1 MRRIMDKIYNP
12 KIIYIYILLFP
23 IFEVITSLM
32 VRNNMPFTFG
42 MIYKSIFII
51 YAAVYIL
58 FFSKSN
64 KKINYIYMG
73 ILLATIIMCIATVSD
88 FKIENVNSKL
98 FKSVIKFVN
107 LPIMLTFFYTYFK
120 DREEFN
126 KNVFEY
132 SILIYCV
139 SIIIAVITRTS
150 EPTYLLSDNTIK
162 LGFKG
167 WFFAGNEIG
176 NLLGI
181 MYPFAIYLASTKGKA
196 LYYVMLVIVTFCTV
210 EAGTKTATLSLAITI
225 VICLIF
231 SVVMSFVIKDETIVR
246 SRIITI
252 VLFVLLAIYA
262 PFSTSYKIFKIRMDD
277 AQKIDVKEL
286 IMQDVADQEES
297 SNENAQNVTENT
309 EKTDKETNV
318 IENVIYSGRQEFKK
332 YQRERF
338 DESKMINKL
347 FGLKNNG
354 INNIEGVGSFEIVER
369 DFHDIL
375 YMYGIVG
382 CVTFFAPVIYVL
394 SIIVINIIKKINK
407 LDLKIVTSGISIAL
421 AFSIAYIAGHV
432 LLTPPIVMFLSA
444 NMAGM
449 AVYAQKSEEKG

>member
-1 MRRIMDKIYNP
+1 MKKIIDKVYDP
-12 KIIYIYILLFP
+12 KILYIYILLFP
-23 IFEVITSLM
+23 IFEIITSVM
-32 VRNNMPFTFG
+32 VRNNMRFTFG
-42 MIYKSIFII
+42 MVYKSIFIV
-51 YAAVYIL
+51 YAVIYIL
-58 FFSKSN
+58 FFSASKR
-64 KKINYIYMG
+64 KIKCIYIALLFITIFMS
-73 ILLATIIMCIATVSD
+73 ILTVSD
-88 FKIENVNSKL
+88 FDIYNMNSKL
-98 FKSVIKFVN
+98 FKSAIKFVN
-107 LPIMLTFFYTYFK
+107 LPIMLIFFYTYFK
-120 DREEFN
+120 NVEEFN
-126 KNVFEY
+126 TNIFEY
-132 SILIYCV
+132 TIVVYCI
-139 SIIIAVITRTS
+139 SIIVATITGTS
-150 EPTYLLSDNTIK
+150 QPTYLLAEDTVK

-196 LYYVMLVIVTFCTV
+196 LDYVMLAIVTFCTV
-210 EAGTKTATLSLAITI
+210 EVGTKTATLSLAITI

-231 SVVMSFVIKDETIVR
+231 SVVMSFVKKDETIVR
-246 SRIITI
+246 ARRITI

-277 AQKIDVKEL
+277 AQKIGEKEL
-286 IMQDVADQEES
+286 IMQDVADHEKAR
-297 SNENAQNVTENT
+297 NEDVQDGTEDA
-309 EKTDKETNV
+309 EKADTETNV

-338 DESKMINKL
+338 VESKLINKL

-369 DFHDIL
+369 DFHDVL

-394 SIIVINIIKKINK
+394 SIISINIIKKINK
-407 LDLKIVTSGISIAL
+407 LDLKIVTSGISTAL

-432 LLTPPIVMFLSA
+432 LLTPPIVMFLTA
-444 NMAGM
+444 NLAGM
-449 AVYAQKSEEKG
+449 VAYVQKLGGKS